1 MDLVS
6 VIIPAYNSDKTI
18 FKCINSVAKQ
28 SYPNLEIIII
38 NDGST
43 DSTEEVCL
51 KYKNIDDRVKY
62 TRISNS
68 GVSIARNTG
77 INLSK
82 GKYIIFLDSDDFFM
96 PDAIQELVDK
106 IEKTELVVG
115 NFCYISN
122 DSVPIIKDYIFEKEG
137 IISINDYIGYF
148 SKYYLDIVLG
158 SNTNKLYLSQIIK
171 DNNLYFES
179 NEIYAEDYIF
189 NLNYLYY
196 VNRVYI
202 TKKMINCYRVDTT
215 NSLSKV
221 THTSNQIRDRNNLI
235 YSKINDLCE
244 LYEIQKDLFDDF
256 KLTLVEMAIRNCCRT
271 KNKNKYKFIKDILKE
286 IDAFDNIKF
295 NTSSSI
301 TKKILFKLKKYPLMI
316 LLVFEILELRLKLKR
331 LKS

>member
-28 SYPNLEIIII
+28 SYSNLEIIII

-43 DSTEEVCL
+43 DSTEEICL

-62 TRISNS
+62 TKISNS

-122 DSVPIIKDYIFEKEG
+122 DGVPIIKDYIFEKEG
-137 IISINDYIGYF
+137 IISVNDYIGYF
-148 SKYYLDIVLG
+148 SKYYLDVVLG
-158 SNTNKLYLSQIIK
+158 SNWNKLYLSQIIK
-171 DNNLYFES
+171 DNNLCFEN

-202 TKKMINCYRVDTT
+202 TKKIINCYRVDTT

-221 THTSNQIRDRNNLI
+221 THTCNQIRDRNNLI
-235 YSKINDLCE
+235 YSKINTLCE

-271 KNKNKYKFIKDILKE
+271 KNINKYKFIKDILKE
-286 IDAFDNIKF
+286 IDDFDDIKF
-295 NTSSSI
+295 SASSSI
-301 TKKILFKLKKYPLMI
+301 TNKILFKLKKYPLMI
-316 LLVFEILELRLKLKR
+316 LFVFEILELRLRLKR
-331 LKS
+331 LKI